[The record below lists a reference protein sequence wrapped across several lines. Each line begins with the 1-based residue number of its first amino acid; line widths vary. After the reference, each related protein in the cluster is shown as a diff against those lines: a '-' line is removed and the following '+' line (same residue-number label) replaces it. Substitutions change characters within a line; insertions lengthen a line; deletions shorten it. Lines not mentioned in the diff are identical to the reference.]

1 MYCTQNN
8 GNCATCSLV
17 SYGRD
22 CHNNP
27 VNYKRASV
35 RLPEEMFKIFSKRL
49 VDDGLTAQAFFSR
62 KVEEYIKEAD

>member
-27 VNYKRASV
+27 VNYKRATV
-35 RLPEEMFKIFSKRL
+35 RLPEGLHREFAKKLI
-49 VDDGLTAQAFFSR
+49 DDNLSAQDFFLR
-62 KVEEYIKEAD
+62 QIMEYVEAK

>member
-1 MYCTQNN
+1 MKDAILGLCE
-8 GNCATCSLV
+8 
-17 SYGRD
+17 GRREIPGVN

-49 VDDGLTAQAFFSR
+49 VDDGLTAQAFFLQ